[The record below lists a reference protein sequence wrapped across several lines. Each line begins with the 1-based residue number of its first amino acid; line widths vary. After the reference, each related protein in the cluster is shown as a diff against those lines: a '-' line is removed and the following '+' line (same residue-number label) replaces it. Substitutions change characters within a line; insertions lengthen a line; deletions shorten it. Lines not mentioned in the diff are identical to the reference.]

1 MPFMA
6 LLAYRDSS
14 RGNIRHDCGGT
25 LINKYYVMTAAHCL
39 VNLPQ
44 NIRLD
49 HVVIGEHNLKTNP
62 DCADRNCAM
71 PVQNIKVANT
81 TIHKKYNR
89 DKNGYAKGY
98 DIALIRLEKPAK
110 MFTVGENNSVV
121 TGLLNV
127 YITNLFSAIRMI
139 STALLDRCVCP

>member
-1 MPFMA
+1 MV
-6 LLAYRDSS
+6 LLAYWDSS

-81 TIHKKYNR
+81 TIHNKYNR

-110 MFTVGENNSVV
+110 MFTVRETTQSRQGFLHSH
-121 TGLLNV
+121 
-127 YITNLFSAIRMI
+127 LFSAIRMI